1 MQRMEFIT
9 SSRRLVETCEFRK
22 AQLKVFEDKRI
33 PIFWSEI
40 TDPLENWQY
49 ESGPHASPIIARFS
63 GEMQVLKNRIQAQRE
78 PGAILCFHDQVVL
91 YQNLR
96 SLKLFGEDRRF
107 QLCED
112 SVVDK
117 QVNQEFFESLRY
129 RSCVSREIEFLKHSR
144 DNTFST
150 FTRMV
155 DAVLVVET
163 QYPVI
168 LTKLQC

>member
-22 AQLKVFEDKRI
+22 AQLKIFEDKRI
-33 PIFWSEI
+33 PIYWSEI

-49 ESGPHASPIIARFS
+49 ESGPHASPAIARFL
-63 GEMQVLKNRIQAQRE
+63 GEMQVLKNRIQSQKE
-78 PGAILCFHDQVVL
+78 PGAILCFHARIVL

-107 QLCED
+107 QLCEN

-117 QVNQEFFESLRY
+117 QVNQEFFESLRS
-129 RSCVSREIEFLKHSR
+129 RSPIFREIEFLKHSK

-150 FTRMV
+150 FTRLV

-163 QYPVI
+163 RYPVI
-168 LTKLQC
+168 LTKLKC